1 MSRRARLIWLSLLIG
16 PVAFAQP
23 GSPDVQRPAPGNPP
37 PAAVDTSVPQRSSLS
52 GQDMIRQGREYRAN
66 MDKVI
71 IELQGMVEQA
81 RKQKDII
88 RLNCVMDK
96 QAQVKV
102 SMNIGDEAIQKLQEA
117 ASRNDDGAALHEY
130 TRMTIVN
137 QKVQVLQN
145 EGQTCVGA
153 ELNYI
158 GATRVEVEAPDL
170 PEGVTDPS
178 LDPPPLERPPAASA
192 YR

>member
-1 MSRRARLIWLSLLIG
+1 
-16 PVAFAQP
+16 
-23 GSPDVQRPAPGNPP
+23 
-37 PAAVDTSVPQRSSLS
+37 
-52 GQDMIRQGREYRAN
+52 MIRQGREYRAN

-96 QAQVKV
+96 LAQVKV
-102 SMNIGDEAIQKLQEA
+102 SMNIG
-117 ASRNDDGAALHEY
+117 NDDGAALHEY

-178 LDPPPLERPPAASA
+178 LEPPPIERPPAASN
-192 YR
+192 YL

>member
-1 MSRRARLIWLSLLIG
+1 MSRRARFIWLSLLIG
-16 PVAFAQP
+16 PVALAQP
-23 GSPDVQRPAPGNPP
+23 GPGAQRPAPGNLP

-52 GQDMIRQGREYRAN
+52 GQDMIKQGREYRAN
-66 MDKVI
+66 MDKVVA
-71 IELQGMVEQA
+71 ELQAMVEQA

-96 QAQVKV
+96 LAQVKV
-102 SMNIGDEAIQKLQEA
+102 SMNIGDEAMQKLQESV
-117 ASRNDDGAALHEY
+117 SRNDDGASLHEY

-158 GATRVEVEAPDL
+158 GATRVEVEAPNL

-178 LDPPPLERPPAASA
+178 LDPPPIERPPAASA
-192 YR
+192 YQ

>member
-1 MSRRARLIWLSLLIG
+1 MSRWARFIWLSLLIG
-16 PVAFAQP
+16 PVALAQP
-23 GSPDVQRPAPGNPP
+23 GSGVQRPASGTFLS
-37 PAAVDTSVPQRSSLS
+37 AAVDISVPQRSSLS
-52 GQDMIRQGREYRAN
+52 GQDMIKQGREYRAN
-66 MDKVI
+66 MDKVVT
-71 IELQGMVEQA
+71 ELQAMVEQA

-96 QAQVKV
+96 LAQVKV
-102 SMNIGDEAIQKLQEA
+102 SMNIGDEAMQKLQESV
-117 ASRNDDGAALHEY
+117 SRNDESASLHEY

-178 LDPPPLERPPAASA
+178 LDPPPIERPPAASA
-192 YR
+192 YK

>member
-1 MSRRARLIWLSLLIG
+1 
-16 PVAFAQP
+16 
-23 GSPDVQRPAPGNPP
+23 
-37 PAAVDTSVPQRSSLS
+37 
-52 GQDMIRQGREYRAN
+52 
-66 MDKVI
+66 
-71 IELQGMVEQA
+71 
-81 RKQKDII
+81 
-88 RLNCVMDK
+88 
-96 QAQVKV
+96 
-102 SMNIGDEAIQKLQEA
+102 MNIGDEAMQKLQES

-170 PEGVTDPS
+170 PRGHGSQPRT
-178 LDPPPLERPPAASA
+178 SA
-192 YR
+192 H

>member
-23 GSPDVQRPAPGNPP
+23 GPGAQSPAPGNLP
-37 PAAVDTSVPQRSSLS
+37 PAAVDTSVPQRSTLS

-66 MDKVI
+66 MDKVVA
-71 IELQGMVEQA
+71 ELQAMVEQA

-96 QAQVKV
+96 LAQVKV
-102 SMNIGDEAIQKLQEA
+102 SMNIGDEAMQKLQEA

-170 PEGVTDPS
+170 PQGVTDPS
-178 LDPPPLERPPAASA
+178 LEPPPLERPAAASN
-192 YR
+192 YH

>member
-1 MSRRARLIWLSLLIG
+1 MSRRARFIWLSLLIG
-16 PVAFAQP
+16 PVALAQP
-23 GSPDVQRPAPGNPP
+23 GPGAQRPAPGNLP
-37 PAAVDTSVPQRSSLS
+37 PAAVDISVPQRSSLS
-52 GQDMIRQGREYRAN
+52 GQDMLKQGREYRAN
-66 MDKVI
+66 MDRVVA
-71 IELQGMVEQA
+71 ELQAMVEQA

-96 QAQVKV
+96 LAQVKV
-102 SMNIGDEAIQKLQEA
+102 SMNIGDEAMQKLQESV
-117 ASRNDDGAALHEY
+117 SRNDDGASLHEY

-158 GATRVEVEAPDL
+158 GATRVEVEAPNL

-178 LDPPPLERPPAASA
+178 LDPPPIERPPAASA

>member
-1 MSRRARLIWLSLLIG
+1 MSRWARFIWLSLLIG
-16 PVAFAQP
+16 PVALAQP
-23 GSPDVQRPAPGNPP
+23 GPGAQRPAPGNLP
-37 PAAVDTSVPQRSSLS
+37 PAAVDISVPQRSSLS
-52 GQDMIRQGREYRAN
+52 GQDMLKQGREYRAN
-66 MDKVI
+66 MDKVVA
-71 IELQGMVEQA
+71 ELQAMVEQA

-96 QAQVKV
+96 LAQVKV
-102 SMNIGDEAIQKLQEA
+102 SMNIGDEAMQKLQE
-117 ASRNDDGAALHEY
+117 SVGRNDDGASLHEY

-158 GATRVEVEAPDL
+158 GATRVEVEAPNL

-178 LDPPPLERPPAASA
+178 LDPPPIERPPAASA
-192 YR
+192 YQ

>member
-1 MSRRARLIWLSLLIG
+1 MSRRARFIWLSLLIG
-16 PVAFAQP
+16 PVALAQP
-23 GSPDVQRPAPGNPP
+23 SPGAQRPAPGNLP
-37 PAAVDTSVPQRSSLS
+37 PAAVDTSVPQRSSVS
-52 GQDMIRQGREYRAN
+52 GQDMLKQGREYRAN
-66 MDKVI
+66 MDKVVA
-71 IELQGMVEQA
+71 ELQAMVEQA

-96 QAQVKV
+96 LAQVKV
-102 SMNIGDEAIQKLQEA
+102 SMNIGDEAMQKLQESV
-117 ASRNDDGAALHEY
+117 SRNDDGASLHEY

-158 GATRVEVEAPDL
+158 GATRVEVEAPNL

-178 LDPPPLERPPAASA
+178 LDPPPIERPPAASA
-192 YR
+192 YQ

>member
-23 GSPDVQRPAPGNPP
+23 GPGAQSPAPGNLP
-37 PAAVDTSVPQRSSLS
+37 PAAVDTSVPQRSTLS

-66 MDKVI
+66 MDKVVA
-71 IELQGMVEQA
+71 ELQAMVEQA

-96 QAQVKV
+96 LAQVKV
-102 SMNIGDEAIQKLQEA
+102 AMNIGDEAMQKLQEA

-170 PEGVTDPS
+170 PQGVTDPS
-178 LDPPPLERPPAASA
+178 LEPPPLERPAAASN
-192 YR
+192 YH

>member
-1 MSRRARLIWLSLLIG
+1 MLK
-16 PVAFAQP
+16 
-23 GSPDVQRPAPGNPP
+23 
-37 PAAVDTSVPQRSSLS
+37 
-52 GQDMIRQGREYRAN
+52 QGREYRAN
-66 MDKVI
+66 MDKVVA
-71 IELQGMVEQA
+71 ELQAMVEQA

-96 QAQVKV
+96 LAQVKV
-102 SMNIGDEAIQKLQEA
+102 SMNIGDEAMQKLQE
-117 ASRNDDGAALHEY
+117 SVGRNDDGASLHEY

-178 LDPPPLERPPAASA
+178 LDPPPIERPPAASA
-192 YR
+192 YQ

>member
-1 MSRRARLIWLSLLIG
+1 MSRRARFIWLSLLIG
-16 PVAFAQP
+16 PVALAQP
-23 GSPDVQRPAPGNPP
+23 GPGAQRPAPGNLP
-37 PAAVDTSVPQRSSLS
+37 PAAVDISVPQRSSLS
-52 GQDMIRQGREYRAN
+52 GQDMVKQGREYRAN
-66 MDKVI
+66 MDKVVT
-71 IELQGMVEQA
+71 ELQAMVEQA

-88 RLNCVMDK
+88 RLNRVMDK
-96 QAQVKV
+96 LAQVKV
-102 SMNIGDEAIQKLQEA
+102 SMNIGDEAMQKLQESV
-117 ASRNDDGAALHEY
+117 SRNDESASLHEY

>member
-1 MSRRARLIWLSLLIG
+1 
-16 PVAFAQP
+16 
-23 GSPDVQRPAPGNPP
+23 
-37 PAAVDTSVPQRSSLS
+37 
-52 GQDMIRQGREYRAN
+52 MIRQGREYRAN

-96 QAQVKV
+96 LAQVKV
-102 SMNIGDEAIQKLQEA
+102 SMNIGDEAMQKLQES

-145 EGQTCVGA
+145 EGLTCVGA

-178 LDPPPLERPPAASA
+178 LEPPPIERPPAASN
-192 YR
+192 YL

>member
-1 MSRRARLIWLSLLIG
+1 MSRRARIVWLSLLIG

>member
-1 MSRRARLIWLSLLIG
+1 MSRRARLIWLSLLVG
-16 PVAFAQP
+16 PVALAQP
-23 GSPDVQRPAPGNPP
+23 GSPGAQGPAPGNLP
-37 PAAVDTSVPQRSSLS
+37 PAAVDISVPQHSTLS
-52 GQDMIRQGREYRAN
+52 GQDMLRQGAAYRAN
-66 MDKVI
+66 MDRVVA
-71 IELQGMVEQA
+71 ELQAMVEQA

-88 RLNCVMDK
+88 RLNCVIDK
-96 QAQVKV
+96 LAQVKV
-102 SMNIGDEAIQKLQEA
+102 SMNIGDEAMQKLQQA
-117 ASRNDDGAALHEY
+117 AARNDEGSSLHEY

-153 ELNYI
+153 ELNYV

-178 LDPPPLERPPAASA
+178 LEPPPLERPPAAST